1 MEATVRGEVGDNA
14 PRLVEEARVS
24 RGVIG
29 CATTQLQ
36 RMVART
42 VQISEKTAKQNH
54 VLHQRR
60 HVQWMA
66 IGATGV
72 HGAIAQS
79 HAVEETR

>member
-60 HVQWMA
+60 HVQVLYCLKVVLKTQ
-66 IGATGV
+66 GKC
-72 HGAIAQS
+72 
-79 HAVEETR
+79 